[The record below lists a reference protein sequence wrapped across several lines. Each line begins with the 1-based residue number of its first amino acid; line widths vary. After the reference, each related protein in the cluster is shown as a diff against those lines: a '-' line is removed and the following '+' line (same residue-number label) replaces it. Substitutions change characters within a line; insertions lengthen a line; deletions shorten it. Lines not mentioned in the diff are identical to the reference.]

1 MNWRVRALW
10 KLARAF
16 TMDKAPPLK
25 DGYKWKSTKTG
36 KHFIVNKKTGEI
48 VGGHPEKSR
57 KPVKSDSGKHF
68 TQKELDA
75 NMELAVNTLIGVK
88 CKKGL
93 STPSV
98 IVKRVSDHANF
109 RMLDRDIRPD
119 EIKELLINPVMV
131 GKGNIRDS
139 IQFDN
144 QHLRVILFYDGFIGT
159 CIRHSWRRKTC

>member
-25 DGYKWKSTKTG
+25 EGYEWRSTKTG

-48 VGGHPEKSR
+48 VGRHPEKSR

-68 TQKELDA
+68 TQKKLDA

-88 CKKGL
+88 CKKEFF
-93 STPSV
+93 TPKITV
-98 IVKRVSDHANF
+98 NRVSDHANF
-109 RMLDRDIRPD
+109 RMLDRCIKPVDVKKALENADLVMYGNTINSYVYQHERIR
-119 EIKELLINPVMV
+119 IVM
-131 GKGNIRDS
+131 
-139 IQFDN
+139 
-144 QHLRVILFYDGFIGT
+144 HTDGTIVT
-159 CIRHSWRRKTC
+159 CIRIRKRKLK

>member
-25 DGYKWKSTKTG
+25 EGYEWRSTKTG

-48 VGGHPEKSR
+48 VGRHPEKSR

-68 TQKELDA
+68 TQKKLDA

-88 CKKGL
+88 CKKEFSHQKL
-93 STPSV
+93 
-98 IVKRVSDHANF
+98 
-109 RMLDRDIRPD
+109 
-119 EIKELLINPVMV
+119 LLIAYLITP
-131 GKGNIRDS
+131 
-139 IQFDN
+139 
-144 QHLRVILFYDGFIGT
+144 ILE
-159 CIRHSWRRKTC
+159 C